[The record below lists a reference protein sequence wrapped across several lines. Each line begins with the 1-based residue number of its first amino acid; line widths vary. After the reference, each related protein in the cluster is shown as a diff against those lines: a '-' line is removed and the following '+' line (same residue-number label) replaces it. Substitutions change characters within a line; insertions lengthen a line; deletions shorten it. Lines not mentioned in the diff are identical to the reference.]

1 MCTCK
6 VGSREEQYNNVYY
19 RLVISGNLLLARK
32 LFQKPVELLVTPL
45 FCLFDHGFIYFTFF
59 RDLCNSFQIHFNR
72 KIAGSFLC
80 ISNYVIKLLTKLRQK

>member
-45 FCLFDHGFIYFTFF
+45 FCLVHHGFIYFNFF
-59 RDLCNSFQIHFNR
+59 F
-72 KIAGSFLC
+72 
-80 ISNYVIKLLTKLRQK
+80 VIYTIVFRYILTEK